1 MFHSL
6 RLTLVPHQVL
16 EEGCQ
21 LSGENDKLDEGRA
34 DIAVIPVTPG
44 QVVFPELVHGLNVL
58 LLIFHVSYDTE
69 NTLNKCG
76 LQLGSSFI

>member
-6 RLTLVPHQVL
+6 RPTLVPHQVL
-16 EEGCQ
+16 EERCQ

-34 DIAVIPVTPG
+34 DIVVIPG

>member
-1 MFHSL
+1 MFHFL

-16 EEGCQ
+16 EERCQ
-21 LSGENDKLDEGRA
+21 LSGENVKLDEGRA